1 MSFANSCTILHLV
14 IVMVGYKL
22 TLLDLPSH
30 RVGTSVNC
38 YVNMI
43 SLFWSMNVISA
54 LEGSRSDKVPYGGP
68 VGENMWGFRDDPV
81 GLSENGWRRK
91 FWPWDGECTHV
102 PVYRC

>member
-43 SLFWSMNVISA
+43 SLFWPMDAISVPEA
-54 LEGSRSDKVPYGGP
+54 SRSDEVP
-68 VGENMWGFRDDPV
+68 
-81 GLSENGWRRK
+81 
-91 FWPWDGECTHV
+91 
-102 PVYRC
+102 